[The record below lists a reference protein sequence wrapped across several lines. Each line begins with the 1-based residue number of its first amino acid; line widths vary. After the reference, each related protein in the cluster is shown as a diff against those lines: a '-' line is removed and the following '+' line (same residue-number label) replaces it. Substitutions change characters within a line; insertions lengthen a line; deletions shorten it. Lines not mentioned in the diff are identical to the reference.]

1 MVEWSAPVTDH
12 DLADPPPSVYA
23 IRACDVQPRAVEW
36 LWEPWIPRGKITV
49 LDGLPGLAKST
60 ITLDLAAR
68 VTRELP
74 MPDGAK
80 GASGAVVMASYED
93 DPSDTIVPRF
103 LAAGGD
109 TKRFLLGDN
118 VRTSEGLAPLE
129 LPDHIDALEALVVD
143 TGAVLAV
150 IDPLMAGLAADVK
163 SAVDHHVRRALAPLR
178 SMAER
183 TRAAVLVVRHLNKSS
198 KVSDPVLRGGGSIG
212 IIGAARAGLLVANDP
227 DDPDRR
233 VLAISKANLAPSGH
247 PSLGY
252 RVVTDDAH
260 GVGAIEWLGES
271 RHEAR
276 DLLRDS
282 DEPRRGAVS
291 DAVAVLHELLADGPV
306 PAKEAKAYCLEAGI
320 ASRTLDRAKKQLG
333 VRARPHLNG
342 EQKRWIWEL
351 PETQH

>member
-1 MVEWSAPVTDH
+1 MT
-12 DLADPPPSVYA
+12 DPPSTIHAV
-23 IRACDVQPRAVEW
+23 RACDVEPRAVEW
-36 LWEPWIPRGKITV
+36 LWEPWIPRGKLTV

-68 VTRELP
+68 VTQARP

-80 GASGAVVMASYED
+80 GVGGAVVMVSYED
-93 DPSDTIVPRF
+93 DLADTIVPRF

-109 TKRFLLGDN
+109 TERFHLGDS

-129 LPDHIDALEALVVD
+129 LPDHTDALEALMVD
-143 TGAVLAV
+143 TGAVLVV
-150 IDPLMAGLAADVK
+150 IDPLMAGLAGDVK

-183 TRAAVLVVRHLNKSS
+183 TRAAVLLVRHLNKSS
-198 KVSDPVLRGGGSIG
+198 KISDPVLRGGGSIG
-212 IIGAARAGLLVANDP
+212 IIGAARAGLLVAHDP

-252 RVVTDDAH
+252 RVVTDNVH
-260 GVGAIEWLGES
+260 GVGAIQWLGES
-271 RHEAR
+271 RHQAR

-282 DEPRRGAVS
+282 EEPRRGAVS
-291 DAVAVLHELLADGPV
+291 DAVGTLQELLADGPV
-306 PAKEAKAYCLEAGI
+306 PAKEAKAYCQEAGI
-320 ASRTLDRAKKQLG
+320 ASRTLDRAKNHLG
-333 VRARPHLNG
+333 VRARPRLDGDRKH
-342 EQKRWIWEL
+342 WVWEL
-351 PETQH
+351 PLGEERQPH